1 MVSTPGLKPGPN
13 WWEACALTIAPPLL
27 TLVHAAIG
35 GFDFSLLI
43 FQVRL
48 LFIRLFGSMDQ
59 SLQRRTLSEHLN
71 QL

>member
-1 MVSTPGLKPGPN
+1 MASTPGLKPGPD
-13 WWEACALTIAPPLL
+13 WWEACALTIAPHLL

-48 LFIRLFGSMDQ
+48 LFIRLFGRMDQ
-59 SLQRRTLSEHLN
+59 SLQRSALSEHLDR
-71 QL
+71 L